1 MNQMNQRGF
10 SLVEVVV
17 AIMILAI
24 GVVALGAS
32 AASITRITAE
42 GGRTS
47 EAAMIA
53 SARFERLRYNLCT
66 GGSSAGNTVTDG
78 FTETWTISSTS
89 LLRTVTE
96 TITYS
101 TGRGTRT
108 VTYVTESSC
117 APSV

>member
-1 MNQMNQRGF
+1 MNQRGF

-32 AASITRITAE
+32 ATTITRLTAE
-42 GGRTS
+42 GGRSS

-53 SARFERLRYNLCT
+53 AARFERLRFNLCT
-66 GGSSAGNTVTDG
+66 TPSTGGTTVTDG
-78 FTETWTISSTS
+78 FTETWVITSTS

-96 TITYS
+96 TITYP

-108 VTYVTESSC
+108 VTYATEISC